1 MEKKNYKNVLQQQDQ
16 YRLKTSQRLKT
27 LKMKS
32 QTLYETV
39 LRKDIKSV
47 LVTLTK
53 YSQRI
58 PVSLSLL
65 LAYLVAV
72 SLTLLI
78 RWL

>member
-1 MEKKNYKNVLQQQDQ
+1 MAKKNYKSVLKQQDQ
-16 YRLKTSQRLKT
+16 YRLKTLQRLKI

-39 LRKDIKSV
+39 LRKDIKLV
-47 LVTLTK
+47 LITLTK

-58 PVSLSLL
+58 PVSLLL
-65 LAYLVAV
+65 LLGYLVAV
-72 SLTLLI
+72 SLILLT